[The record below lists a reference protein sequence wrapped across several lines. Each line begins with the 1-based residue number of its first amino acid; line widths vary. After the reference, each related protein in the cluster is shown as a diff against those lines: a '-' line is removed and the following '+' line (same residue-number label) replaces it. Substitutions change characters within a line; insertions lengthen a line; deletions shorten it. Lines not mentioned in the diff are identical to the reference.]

1 MPVRCGAGGCVADYV
16 PIYFAPRSP
25 MMFRIASD
33 HRIGSAV
40 RYSGG
45 DPALVMCSAEWI
57 VL

>member
-1 MPVRCGAGGCVADYV
+1 
-16 PIYFAPRSP
+16 